1 MPLYSMSRAH
11 AFDEVSKAE
20 ERGERVVFVVP
31 DGATLIVVTAPAVK
45 APNWGLETR
54 A

>member
-1 MPLYSMSRAH
+1 MPLYSMSRTH
-11 AFDEVSKAE
+11 ASQEVEKAE

-31 DGATLIVVTAPAVK
+31 DGATLIVVTAAAPK